1 MDLKK
6 ILISNYK
13 SIESVEIPINRIN
26 GSLTFSLLGINESGK
41 SSILKGI
48 SFIDNSDLKF
58 PLDFG
63 DPYKPVETTFHY
75 TLESDEKKNLIKHF
89 ETKYEAPKKFTSQLD
104 VELLELKKSVA
115 NIASLKETKTQTITF
130 KNYLIKGFEFVS
142 NKIIPNKEGEI
153 YLEDFFDDYLP
164 DYFWNEKHSVVFW
177 KSEDKYLISGPIN
190 LATFSS
196 NPENTS
202 IPLLNCFRLVG
213 IKPADIPKEITK
225 LSDPTAITNLVDRL
239 NDKVTEHIKNVWS
252 GHPISIK
259 FNINNNHISFLVE
272 DDGVKYEAKVT
283 SQRSDGFRQFISFLL
298 TLSIEKRNESLSYK
312 ILILD
317 EPETHLHPT
326 AQIDLKDELLEIT
339 KDKSSNNIVFYATHS
354 NYLIDKS
361 NLNRSFTVK
370 KVDNK
375 KTELEPISKIKT
387 SYSEINYEVFDIATN
402 DYHNELYGFIEAND
416 KSKLE
421 AIDKDRDWYN
431 ARFEKKEKVS
441 IATYVR
447 HSIHHPENEHNQKV
461 RETTLIKSIK
471 ILRDIKESL
480 QSQNT

>member
-13 SIESVEIPINRIN
+13 SIKSVDIPINRVN
-26 GSLTFSLLGINESGK
+26 GSLTFSFLGINESGK
-41 SSILKGI
+41 SSILKAI
-48 SFIDNSDLKF
+48 SFIDNTDLKF

-63 DPYKPVETTFHY
+63 DTDKPVEVTFHY
-75 TLESDEKKNLIKHF
+75 VLESYEKQKLIEYL
-89 ETKYEAPKKFTSQLD
+89 ETTYEAPKKFTSQLEI
-104 VELLELKKSVA
+104 ELIELKKSVA
-115 NIASLKETKTQTITF
+115 NIASLTETKTQTITF
-130 KNYLIKGFEFVS
+130 KNYLIKGFAFVS
-142 NKIIPNKEGEI
+142 NKIVSDKEGEI
-153 YLEDFFDDYLP
+153 YLEDFFSDYLS
-164 DYFWNEKHSVVFW
+164 DYFWDEKHSIVFW

-190 LATFSS
+190 LATFSA
-196 NPENTS
+196 NPENIS
-202 IPLLNCFRLVG
+202 IPLLNCFRLIG
-213 IKPADIPKEITK
+213 IKPVDILKEITK
-225 LSDPTAITNLVDRL
+225 LSDPTAITNIVDRL

-312 ILILD
+312 ILLLD

-326 AQIDLKDELLEIT
+326 AQINLKDELLKIT
-339 KDKSSNNIVFYATHS
+339 KDKGSNNIVFYATHS

-370 KVDNK
+370 KVDNRR
-375 KTELEPISKIKT
+375 TELEPISKIQT

-416 KSKLE
+416 KSKLD
-421 AIDKDRDWYN
+421 AMDKDRDWYN
-431 ARFEKKEKVS
+431 DRSKKKEKVS

-447 HSIHHPENEHNQKV
+447 HAIHHPENEHNPKF
-461 RETTLIKSIK
+461 REDTLRKSIK
-471 ILRDIKESL
+471 ILREIKEYL
-480 QSQNT
+480 